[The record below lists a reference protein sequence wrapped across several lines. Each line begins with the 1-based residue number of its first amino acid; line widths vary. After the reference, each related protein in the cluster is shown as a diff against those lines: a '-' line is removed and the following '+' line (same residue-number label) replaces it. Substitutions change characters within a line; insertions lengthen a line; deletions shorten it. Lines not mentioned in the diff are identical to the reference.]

1 MVLIVQ
7 CKEAI
12 YNGLFNIIIVSDI
25 GVYSEVDYTTL
36 YSQTKDLSLLL
47 VENGDQV
54 ETVLKRADI
63 NLYKEKRAK
72 RKELYNQTLFVS

>member
-1 MVLIVQ
+1 M
-7 CKEAI
+7 
-12 YNGLFNIIIVSDI
+12 
-25 GVYSEVDYTTL
+25 DYTTL